1 MHNFL
6 LDLWH
11 DLREKRLW
19 PFAVAL
25 AAAIAA
31 VPFVLVKKEEPAP
44 APAAVSPN
52 TAAPQAAAVPTVTL
66 EDASTSTAVPSRLEA
81 FKQKNPFKPI
91 VELPKEADDDQ
102 NKTVDADASESASKD
117 SGSSDASGKSGSGSA
132 GAGSGSGGNGGTS
145 SGGAGSVAG
154 PIVSYFTYRADIRFG
169 EPGKEKKIE
178 QIEKFSLLGG
188 DKDIPA
194 AMYLGISDDAKQIA
208 LAVDT
213 SLYEASGEGE
223 CKPDED
229 HCDVLY
235 LTVGDDTNE
244 ATITSLD
251 GTQTYNV
258 ELLKI
263 ERVTLD
269 KDEVESV
276 PEADDDADAGKA
288 NHELDKADVPVDSLF
303 DVISKKTR

>member
-1 MHNFL
+1 MQNFL

-19 PFAVAL
+19 PFAIVL

-31 VPFVLVKKEEPAP
+31 VPFVLVKKEDPAP

-52 TAAPQAAAVPTVTL
+52 TASPQAAAVPTVAL
-66 EDASTSTAVPSRLEA
+66 EDASTTTAIPSRLEA

-91 VELPKEADDDQ
+91 EDLPKEADDDQ
-102 NKTVDADASESASKD
+102 NKTVDASASKD
-117 SGSSDASGKSGSGSA
+117 ASSDSSSSSTSGGSSSGSSGGSSSG
-132 GAGSGSGGNGGTS
+132 S
-145 SGGAGSVAG
+145 SGGSTPGGAGTVAG
-154 PIVSYFTYRADIRFG
+154 PVVTYFTYRADITFG

-178 QIEKFSLLGG
+178 QVEKFSLLGG
-188 DKDIPA
+188 DKDTPA

-208 LAVDT
+208 LAIDT
-213 SLYEASGEGE
+213 SLFEASGEGD

-244 ATITSLD
+244 ATITTLD
-251 GTQTYNV
+251 GTKTYNV
-258 ELLKI
+258 KLLRI
-263 ERVTLD
+263 QRVTLD
-269 KDEVESV
+269 DDEVESV
-276 PEADDDADAGKA
+276 PEADDSADAGKA
-288 NHELDKADVPVDSLF
+288 NRELDKADPPVDSLF
-303 DVISKKTR
+303 DVLTKKVR